1 MAMLSKLQ
9 ETFLGILWV
18 FSLLLRNLSIQI
30 SMILFSGILV
40 NKKSTSTLDIY
51 KLASCLQ
58 FLQLNEVSL

>member
-1 MAMLSKLQ
+1 MLSKLQ

-30 SMILFSGILV
+30 SMILFSIILV

-51 KLASCLQ
+51 KLAIPLT
-58 FLQLNEVSL
+58 EKE

>member
-1 MAMLSKLQ
+1 MLSKLQ

-18 FSLLLRNLSIQI
+18 FSLLLPNLSIQI

-51 KLASCLQ
+51 KLAIPLT
-58 FLQLNEVSL
+58 EKE

>member
-1 MAMLSKLQ
+1 MLSKLQ

-51 KLASCLQ
+51 KLAIPLT
-58 FLQLNEVSL
+58 EKE

>member
-1 MAMLSKLQ
+1 MLSKLQ

-30 SMILFSGILV
+30 SMILFSGTLV

-51 KLASCLQ
+51 KLAIPLT
-58 FLQLNEVSL
+58 EKE